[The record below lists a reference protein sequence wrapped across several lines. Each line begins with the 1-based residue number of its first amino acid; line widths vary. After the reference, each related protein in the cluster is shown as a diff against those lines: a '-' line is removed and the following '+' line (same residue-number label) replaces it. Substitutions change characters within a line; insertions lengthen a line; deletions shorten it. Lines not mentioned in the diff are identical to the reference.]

1 MARKEWQFLLGRL
14 CRRWELH
21 ANVGSPKS
29 GLPSCPTC
37 PILYRIF
44 WKEVSVAPIEDIQ
57 LWIVQCR
64 ILVQGPVLFSQTAT
78 PLEKTQIGEKKQ
90 GEDSMGHIPGKERT
104 NRLSITPV
112 NTFRAHSF
120 RKTRSK

>member
-1 MARKEWQFLLGRL
+1 MAKKERQFLLGRL
-14 CRRWELH
+14 CRPWELH
-21 ANVGSPKS
+21 AEVGSPKS
-29 GLPSCPTC
+29 GLPSCPTW
-37 PILYRIF
+37 PILYRVF

-64 ILVQGPVLFSQTAT
+64 ILVQCPVLFSQTTT
-78 PLEKTQIGEKKQ
+78 PLEKMQIGEKKQ
-90 GEDSMGHIPGKERT
+90 GEHSMGHLPGKGRT

-112 NTFRAHSF
+112 STSRAHSF